1 MNSALPGLNEPFAK
15 QLSDR
20 RISFGKLPA
29 VFHPELFK
37 KPNSP
42 FSSVSQECSESD
54 SYSGR
59 RLLSEILSAA
69 DDPRV
74 IDAESYFSVSADL
87 DPRPLEEVTLA
98 DCHRQLLAIKGLAQE
113 KEAEDGSVEAFALK
127 LVKEVIALERRT
139 GKISPQKLTSAY
151 NRQRAI
157 AHAPLLTEKEVSE
170 ALDLLPAFQASF
182 IEHYLDEL
190 PSNCTR
196 AFYRT
201 MLKERKSYHAKGP
214 LTEILLTRY
223 ERFFNVR
230 LRRAIRQFRSLL
242 IHIVRAARLNNM
254 DQVRQSYALAEKLLD
269 KLSSFGAF
277 SLNDRFS
284 LNPIDECY
292 LIWQAEKAKIPTL
305 FREGYEAGIV
315 RALSSS
321 SLLEPDLPKLSFDAD
336 SDFAPICLQLKD
348 GSELVLTQ
356 TGLIVNEE
364 LFPFSGIETLFYCNS
379 PVRAT
384 PNDPNTFIHCFGFR
398 TFDHQEKR
406 FRFDEESEWSDF
418 SSVFN
423 DYAFPLISEKNTEH
437 LRVGGRFSF
446 NNVRIT
452 DNGIELPQKGRF
464 WGDLSFVFYPWKD
477 VFIEFSDNF
486 VILHAG
492 SEKAYID
499 TWKEAYITNLYPLL
513 KRQSIKT
520 LDRLSEQIPIFE
532 LQARSVW

>member
-15 QLSDR
+15 QLADR
-20 RISFGKLPA
+20 KISFGRLPA
-29 VFHPELFK
+29 VFRPELFK
-37 KPNSP
+37 KPTSP
-42 FSSVSQECSESD
+42 FSLVPQECSASE
-54 SYSGR
+54 SYSRR
-59 RLLSEILSAA
+59 RLLSEILSTA

-74 IDAESYFSVSADL
+74 IDEESYFSVSVDL
-87 DPRPLEEVTLA
+87 VCRPLEAVTLA
-98 DCHRQLLAIKGLAQE
+98 DIHRLLLSIKGHEQE
-113 KEAEDGSVEAFALK
+113 TEAGKESAESFALR
-127 LVKEVIALERRT
+127 LVKKVLAVERRT
-139 GKISPQKLTSAY
+139 GKINPQKLTSAY
-151 NRQRAI
+151 NLQRAI
-157 AHAPLLTEKEVSE
+157 AHAPFVTKKEVSE
-170 ALDLLPAFQASF
+170 ALDLLPSFQASF
-182 IEHYLDEL
+182 IEHYLDEI

-196 AFYRT
+196 AFYRAL
-201 MLKERKSYHAKGP
+201 LKECKSNLAKGP

-230 LRRAIRQFRSLL
+230 IRRAIRQFRSLL
-242 IHIVRAARLNNM
+242 IHIVRAARLNNV
-254 DQVRQSYALAEKLLD
+254 DQVRQSYVLAEKLLD

-277 SLNDRFS
+277 SLDDRFS

-321 SLLEPDLPKLSFDAD
+321 SLLEPSLSKFSFDAD

-356 TGLIVNEE
+356 TSLIVNEE
-364 LFPFSGIETLFYCNS
+364 LFSFSGIDTLFYCNS

-398 TFDHQEKR
+398 TFDLQEKR

-477 VFIEFSDNF
+477 VFIEFSDKF

-499 TWKEAYITNLYPLL
+499 TWKESYITNLYPLL
-513 KRQSIKT
+513 KQQSIKT
-520 LDRLSEQIPIFE
+520 FDRLSEQKPIFE
-532 LQARSVW
+532 LQARSAW